1 MILASWSK
9 LCAHTCRTSAVG
21 NGGGTIGG
29 FVSSPH
35 GVPGVRCCDTHGAA
49 ESDKEG
55 GGFVVA
61 SPHAAPA
68 GVRCG
73 DAHAE

>member
-1 MILASWSK
+1 
-9 LCAHTCRTSAVG
+9 
-21 NGGGTIGG
+21 
-29 FVSSPH
+29 
-35 GVPGVRCCDTHGAA
+35 VPDVRCCDMHGAA